1 MKKKHIIIAFIIFIL
16 IICIVTAV
24 FIIKNKNRS
33 TSNTVYTYSNV
44 NPDYNYSE
52 DNVLYLD
59 GSGILHLIDTVSGKD
74 IVYCDKPNCTHEGYS
89 RTNQNPSCPAA
100 FYGLSGAVDRKSVV

>member
-1 MKKKHIIIAFIIFIL
+1 MKKKHIFIAFIIFIL
-16 IICIVTAV
+16 ITCIVTAV

-74 IVYCDKPNCTHEGYS
+74 IVYCDKPNYAQIRILHALKLFMDCQKLE
-89 RTNQNPSCPAA
+89 R
-100 FYGLSGAVDRKSVV
+100 

>member
-1 MKKKHIIIAFIIFIL
+1 MKKKRILIASIIFIL
-16 IICIVTAV
+16 ITCIVTAV

-52 DNVLYLD
+52 D
-59 GSGILHLIDTVSGKD
+59 TVS
-74 IVYCDKPNCTHEGYS
+74 IRCNIPEPS
-89 RTNQNPSCPAA
+89 RYNT
-100 FYGLSGAVDRKSVV
+100 LSSE